1 MSDEPTTPAEHHP
14 DEPHDDNHDDHH
26 DDQHDGHDEGIV
38 QPVGSPE
45 HLTDEQLENYDL
57 DGDGKISLME
67 NERARLG
74 IIDARL
80 EQIAEEGGVKG
91 FIAGAA
97 HHVVDRLDNDET
109 DNDEHQQD
117 EHEGA

>member
-1 MSDEPTTPAEHHP
+1 MSDEPTTPA
-14 DEPHDDNHDDHH
+14 DHD
-26 DDQHDGHDEGIV
+26 DEGIV

-45 HLTDEQLENYDL
+45 HPTDEQLENYDL

-91 FIAGAA
+91 FVAGAA
-97 HHVVDRLDNDET
+97 HHVVDRLDND
-109 DNDEHQQD
+109 DNDEDND
-117 EHEGA
+117 EQHDGVPGR

>member
-1 MSDEPTTPAEHHP
+1 MSDEPTTPA
-14 DEPHDDNHDDHH
+14 DHD
-26 DDQHDGHDEGIV
+26 DEGIV

-45 HLTDEQLENYDL
+45 HLTAEQLAAYDL

-80 EQIAEEGGVKG
+80 EQIADKGGVKG
-91 FIAGAA
+91 FVADAA
-97 HHVVDRLDNDET
+97 HHVVDRLDNDG
-109 DNDEHQQD
+109 DNDGEHDGDDGDD
-117 EHEGA
+117 ERDNDS

>member
-1 MSDEPTTPAEHHP
+1 MSDEPTTPAEHQ
-14 DEPHDDNHDDHH
+14 DEG
-26 DDQHDGHDEGIV
+26 QDEGIV

-45 HLTDEQLENYDL
+45 HPTDEQLENYDL

-80 EQIAEEGGVKG
+80 EQISHEGGIKG
-91 FIAGAA
+91 FVAGAA
-97 HHVVDRLDNDET
+97 HHLVDRLDNDDSDHSDDSDHGDGET
-109 DNDEHQQD
+109 TDEQPQP
-117 EHEGA
+117 G